1 MELDTRFSER
11 GLRILG
17 FPCNQFANQEPD
29 SEEVIKKFVA
39 GYKVKFDMFSKIN
52 VNGENALPLYKYLK
66 NQLKG
71 TLGSFIKWNFAKFLC
86 NREGKPV
93 KRYSPTTDPVDI
105 IPDIEALL

>member
-1 MELDTRFSER
+1 MFVVFS
-11 GLRILG
+11 
-17 FPCNQFANQEPD
+17 QEPD

-71 TLGSFIKWNFAKFLC
+71 TLG
-86 NREGKPV
+86 
-93 KRYSPTTDPVDI
+93 RYI
-105 IPDIEALL
+105 